1 MQTVE
6 LDGLKQNFERAL
18 ERWVHSIQRLQEVLA
33 ETSHSARSE
42 DVWRRADFE
51 QDDAQKAVKDAR
63 EAYETAVRKANF
75 GF

>member
-1 MQTVE
+1 METVE
-6 LDGLKQNFERAL
+6 LDGLKLSFERAL
-18 ERWVHSIQRLQEVLA
+18 ERWVRSIQRLQEVLA

-42 DVWRRADFE
+42 DIWRQADFE
-51 QDDAQKAVKDAR
+51 QDEAQKADKDAR